1 MDLTGVVTINAAV
14 ANHPIPMVEAARLI
28 GVVVIISGPPAAA
41 SKAPV
46 DLKGRT
52 FGLGYSGSVP
62 SAASRVTVIN
72 A

>member
-1 MDLTGVVTINAAV
+1 MVTINAAA

-28 GVVVIISGPPAAA
+28 GVVVIVSGLPAAA

-62 SAASRVTVIN
+62 CAAHCGTVIN